1 MRLGSLGLAVL
12 FALAAAKPRTAFAQE
27 APAAVE
33 PPPPKPGS
41 SMKPTFMI
49 TGYSL
54 IGLGTLTLMA
64 SGIVYLTA
72 AAAAGRLDEE
82 CPNKRC
88 VEGTEGADALD
99 TARDTE
105 QAADILV
112 GIALPVMTAGFVMVI
127 YSGGFQKSRT
137 TVRVA
142 PAVTARSAGG
152 SVGGSF

>member
-1 MRLGSLGLAVL
+1 MRLGPLALAIV

-27 APAAVE
+27 APVE

-41 SMKPTFMI
+41 GMKPTFMI

-72 AAAAGRLDEE
+72 ASAAGRLDDE

-88 VEGTEGADALD
+88 VEGTEGADTLER
-99 TARDTE
+99 ARDGE

-112 GIALPVMTAGFVMVI
+112 GIAFPVMTAGFVMVI

-137 TVRVA
+137 VVRVA

-152 SVGGSF
+152 SVGVSF

>member
-1 MRLGSLGLAVL
+1 MRFGSLALTIV
-12 FALAAAKPRTAFAQE
+12 FALAAAKPRTALAQE

-33 PPPPKPGS
+33 PPPPRPSS

-54 IGLGTLTLMA
+54 VGLGTLTLMA
-64 SGIVYLTA
+64 SGIVFLA
-72 AAAAGRLDEE
+72 AAGAAGRLDEE

-88 VEGTEGADALD
+88 VEGSEGADALER
-99 TARDTE
+99 ARDGE
-105 QAADILV
+105 QAADVLV
-112 GIALPVMTAGFVMVI
+112 GIALPVMTAGFVLVL

-142 PAVTARSAGG
+142 PSVTARSAGG
-152 SVGGSF
+152 SVGVSF

>member
-1 MRLGSLGLAVL
+1 MRLGSLGLATV
-12 FALAAAKPRTAFAQE
+12 FAFAAVKPCTAFAQE
-27 APAAVE
+27 APAVVE

-41 SMKPTFMI
+41 SMKPTLMI

-54 IGLGTLTLMA
+54 IGLGTFTLMA

-72 AAAAGRLDEE
+72 ASAAGRLDEE

-99 TARDTE
+99 TARDAE

-112 GIALPVMTAGFVMVI
+112 GIALPVMTAGFVLVI

-152 SVGGSF
+152 SVGVSF